1 MRTMS
6 WSRYHTFTRIPT
18 RLRRRD
24 AKRTRHAAKPAF
36 QKPAFQKAALQQA
49 VAARAEPERQSGG
62 LLRGSTGRCL
72 VGIRRSLR
80 RIFRTW
86 RLRNRTDI

>member
-6 WSRYHTFTRIPT
+6 WSRYHAFTRIPT
-18 RLRRRD
+18 QLRRRA
-24 AKRTRHAAKPAF
+24 AKRTRHAAKAGL
-36 QKPAFQKAALQQA
+36 QKAAAQA
-49 VAARAEPERQSGG
+49 VAARPEPERQSGDAEEG
-62 LLRGSTGRCL
+62 FL
-72 VGIRRSLR
+72 VRIWQSVT

>member
-18 RLRRRD
+18 RLRRRA

-36 QKPAFQKAALQQA
+36 QKAALQRAAAEA
-49 VAARAEPERQSGG
+49 VAARPEPERQSGD
-62 LLRGSTGRCL
+62 LPRGSTSRFL
-72 VGIRRSLR
+72 VRIRQSLT

>member
-6 WSRYHTFTRIPT
+6 WSRYHTFTRVPT
-18 RLRRRD
+18 RLRRRTV
-24 AKRTRHAAKPAF
+24 KRMRHAAKAGL
-36 QKPAFQKAALQQA
+36 QK
-49 VAARAEPERQSGG
+49 VAEAEPERQTGDA
-62 LLRGSTGRCL
+62 TGRSL
-72 VGIRRSLR
+72 ARIRQSLT

>member
-18 RLRRRD
+18 HLRRRG
-24 AKRTRHAAKPAF
+24 AKRMRHAAKA
-36 QKPAFQKAALQQA
+36 ALRKAAVQA
-49 VAARAEPERQSGG
+49 PVARPEFERQSGDMAG
-62 LLRGSTGRCL
+62 GFPARICQ
-72 VGIRRSLR
+72 SLT